1 MSLPRTSLGFLNE
14 KAVSGCGRTRDR
26 LWLGRSDRGQFARS
40 HSEGD
45 GRNRASDAQ
54 PLSHTECRPPTLAG
68 SAGDLPRRR
77 ERRADVSDEL
87 SVDGRTGPL

>member
-1 MSLPRTSLGFLNE
+1 MSLPRGSLGFLNE
-14 KAVSGCGRTRDR
+14 KAVSGCGGTRDGLR
-26 LWLGRSDRGQFARS
+26 GCPDGGQFALS

-45 GRNRASDAQ
+45 DRNRASDAQ

-68 SAGDLPRRR
+68 SASDVPRRR

-87 SVDGRTGPL
+87 SVDGSASPL